1 MAVVRGQF
9 QQTREMSSIRFSLVK
24 TVVPRCNP
32 SHHREMRESI
42 YSSYLL
48 ISSILFCLIMAG
60 CSFISDPPV
69 YNGLY
74 LKYWDGTSN
83 GCRISFEEID
93 GNLFSVTMSPS
104 SGTFLPDGYYNKE
117 LIVNKYLK
125 SAKGRLLI
133 WGEAI
138 QLWLPAGSRKVG
150 ARPPGGGMDDITEV
164 KRWKEWEVAVIN
176 AKVAGGFLQGTWYYD
191 VETGFIVGY
200 EKTFAGETNLI
211 LLLEETNAGAEL

>member
-1 MAVVRGQF
+1 
-9 QQTREMSSIRFSLVK
+9 MSSVRFPLVK
-24 TVVPRCNP
+24 TVVPRRNP
-32 SHHREMRESI
+32 SHHREMRKANK
-42 YSSYLL
+42 SSCLL
-48 ISSILFCLIMAG
+48 ILSILSCLIISG
-60 CSFISDPPV
+60 CSNRSNAPV
-69 YNGLY
+69 YSGLY
-74 LKYWDGTSN
+74 LKYWDGTSS

-104 SGTFLPDGYYNKE
+104 SGTFLPDGYYKKE
-117 LIVNKYLK
+117 LIVDKYLK

-211 LLLEETNAGAEL
+211 LLLEETNAGAEH

>member
-1 MAVVRGQF
+1 MAVVGGQF
-9 QQTREMSSIRFSLVK
+9 QQATGNVSIRFSLVY
-24 TVVPRCNP
+24 TVAPRRNP
-32 SHHREMRESI
+32 SNHRGMRKAINSF
-42 YSSYLL
+42 YLL
-48 ISSILFCLIMAG
+48 ILCILSCLFVAG
-60 CSFISDPPV
+60 CSSRSNPPV
-69 YNGLY
+69 FNGLY
-74 LKYWDGTSN
+74 LKYWDGTSS
-83 GCRISFEEID
+83 GCRLSFDDID

-138 QLWLPAGSRKVG
+138 QIWLPAGSRKVG
-150 ARPPGGGMDDITEV
+150 ARPPGGGMGDVIEV
-164 KRWKEWEVAVIN
+164 KRWKKWEVAVIG

-211 LLLEETNAGAEL
+211 LLLEETNAGAER